1 MRSRT
6 VGAATWLC
14 KNILRL
20 DVGKRMC
27 RRKDNCT
34 VKAKNRRN
42 GFQTVEMWG
51 LIKNGELTE
60 EA

>member
-6 VGAATWLC
+6 VGAVTWLC

-20 DVGKRMC
+20 HVGKRMC
-27 RRKDNCT
+27 RCKDNCS
-34 VKAKNRRN
+34 VKAKNRKN

-51 LIKNGELTE
+51 LINNGELKE